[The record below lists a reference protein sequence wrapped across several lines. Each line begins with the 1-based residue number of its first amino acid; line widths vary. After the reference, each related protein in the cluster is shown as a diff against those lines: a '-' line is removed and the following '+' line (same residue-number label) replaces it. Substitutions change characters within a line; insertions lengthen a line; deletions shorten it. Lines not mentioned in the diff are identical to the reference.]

1 MILFYKINIYI
12 FLMIIPKTESRIFDT
27 FTLENGIKTINVQD
41 KYSDKTIVSVA
52 VSIGSLANPKEYQG
66 LAHFLEHMLF
76 LGSKKYPDENK
87 YDKELKK
94 HGGSSN
100 AYTDYFETV
109 YYFSAFNN
117 GIKTIMDIFSRF
129 FIDPLFNEDA
139 VTREINAINNEHL
152 KNINDDHWRQYQLNK
167 NIAKEDNPYCTFP
180 TGTIE
185 TLQNTNLRERMIEFW
200 DSYYVSQNINICII
214 SNLPIKEQQS
224 MLINTFGT
232 IPKKNAIKFVL
243 PKPIYNNFEK
253 TYQMIPLSDIQH
265 LNYYWEVPN
274 DDEYKYNKLFNLLG
288 TLITKYDKNSLVNHL
303 KVKGYIESIAYSF
316 EQREGIFCLNFTLTK
331 SGVNNLKYI
340 DGTLKYTMKK
350 IFEYDWNDII
360 DYYTTVYKIN
370 FNTMEKI
377 DNLSLANKLCVTMQE
392 GPLDEAYS
400 REFLIQNKELNV
412 EDKIKSYLN
421 NYFKIVVENSN
432 IKNVTID
439 KNYKTKY
446 GLIENFDSS
455 LIPYNFTINLK
466 NPFLDMNPKL
476 IRNLDCNKIPILIK
490 EKTWYGGCSKFGE
503 PIIKGCFIISNNKFF
518 ENERNYLL
526 TLLSERCL
534 SFYFNQELY
543 NVATL
548 NYNVDINLLSIY
560 NSIVIDY
567 DCPNDPIKFNK
578 FVNLTIDLI
587 RDPVIPTSIIKTKIE
602 SLKEELNNI
611 INLNPWEYSS
621 YYFSKMSSSSDYMFD
636 KLLTIIDSISID
648 ELNNYII
655 NLFEGCALSSFF
667 YGNLNIDQIPK
678 NNYLDKLYYN
688 KHVGFSKI
696 SLLENI
702 TINHPNKYEKNNCVS
717 IYYYIGL
724 FIPINWIHAFILNI
738 AFESKFYSVLRT
750 QKQLGYLVNM
760 TLSNQGD
767 NYFIVQKI
775 QSEKDCNEVLKEIN
789 NFNESLVQ
797 IINEGNLSEW
807 KTSAKNQLEEKDTQ
821 MDSIYKRYFSELISK
836 KYLFDRKTMLVEQ
849 IEKVSKDSLIKFTTS
864 YMLGNSNKC
873 VFSLIGK
880 L

>member
-717 IYYYIGL
+717 IYYFFFKI
-724 FIPINWIHAFILNI
+724 
-738 AFESKFYSVLRT
+738 V
-750 QKQLGYLVNM
+750 
-760 TLSNQGD
+760 
-767 NYFIVQKI
+767 YFI
-775 QSEKDCNEVLKEIN
+775 
-789 NFNESLVQ
+789 
-797 IINEGNLSEW
+797 
-807 KTSAKNQLEEKDTQ
+807 
-821 MDSIYKRYFSELISK
+821 
-836 KYLFDRKTMLVEQ
+836 
-849 IEKVSKDSLIKFTTS
+849 
-864 YMLGNSNKC
+864 
-873 VFSLIGK
+873 
-880 L
+880 